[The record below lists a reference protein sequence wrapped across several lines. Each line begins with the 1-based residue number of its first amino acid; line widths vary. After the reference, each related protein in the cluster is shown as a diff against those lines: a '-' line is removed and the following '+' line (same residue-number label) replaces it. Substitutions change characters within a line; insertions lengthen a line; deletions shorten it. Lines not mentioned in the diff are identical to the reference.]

1 MFGFSFDKTMEEV
14 KQELDAGKDI
24 QLIDVR
30 ELDEYQEGHIP
41 GADHLALSELE
52 EKAAAVVAAGKPH
65 YLYCRSGQRSRTAL
79 KRLKALGYSE
89 LYNIGGILLWPYAQ
103 KAGNQK

>member
-30 ELDEYQEGHIP
+30 ETD
-41 GADHLALSELE
+41 D
-52 EKAAAVVAAGKPH
+52 
-65 YLYCRSGQRSRTAL
+65 
-79 KRLKALGYSE
+79 
-89 LYNIGGILLWPYAQ
+89 IGMVIFPERITLP
-103 KAGNQK
+103 

>member
-30 ELDEYQEGHIP
+30 ETDEYRDGHIP
-41 GADHLALSELE
+41 GADHLALSGPHG
-52 EKAAAVVAAGKPH
+52 AAAFGAKGKPH

-79 KRLKALGYSE
+79 KKLRALGYDE
-89 LYNIGGILLWPYAQ
+89 LYNIGGIVHWPYEQ
-103 KAGNQK
+103 KTGSQK

>member
-30 ELDEYQEGHIP
+30 EADEYRMVIFPERITLP
-41 GADHLALSELE
+41 
-52 EKAAAVVAAGKPH
+52 
-65 YLYCRSGQRSRTAL
+65 
-79 KRLKALGYSE
+79 
-89 LYNIGGILLWPYAQ
+89 
-103 KAGNQK
+103 

>member
-30 ELDEYQEGHIP
+30 ETDEYRDGHIP
-41 GADHLALSELE
+41 GADHLAPVSYTHLD
-52 EKAAAVVAAGKPH
+52 V
-65 YLYCRSGQRSRTAL
+65 Y
-79 KRLKALGYSE
+79 KRQ
-89 LYNIGGILLWPYAQ
+89 P
-103 KAGNQK
+103 

>member
-30 ELDEYQEGHIP
+30 ETDEYRDGHIP

-52 EKAAAVVAAGKPH
+52 DRAAAVVGEREAALSVLPQRAAFQDGIEEAAGSW
-65 YLYCRSGQRSRTAL
+65 L
-79 KRLKALGYSE
+79 
-89 LYNIGGILLWPYAQ
+89 
-103 KAGNQK
+103 